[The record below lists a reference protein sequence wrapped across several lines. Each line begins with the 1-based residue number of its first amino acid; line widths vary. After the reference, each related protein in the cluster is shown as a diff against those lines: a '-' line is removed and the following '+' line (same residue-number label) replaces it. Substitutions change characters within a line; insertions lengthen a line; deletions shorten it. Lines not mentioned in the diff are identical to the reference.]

1 LSKAFSAFD
10 PSRRNEDLKVRNP
23 YPRSLEER
31 MEKSSANHDR
41 RRYPRS
47 LMDLP
52 LEYRVINAPYAH
64 GGIVVNG
71 SEEGFLIYSVKDMPI
86 GTKLNL
92 VVLFPKGFELTHFEV
107 VAEIVRQDLHWE
119 DEWEGFEYGLKFIQ
133 IFEEDRQKL
142 KQLSAACFRQER
154 QE

>member
-1 LSKAFSAFD
+1 M
-10 PSRRNEDLKVRNP
+10 
-23 YPRSLEER
+23 ER
-31 MEKSSANHDR
+31 SSANQDR

-92 VVLFPKGFELTHFEV
+92 VVLFPKGFELTNFEV
-107 VAEIVRQDLHWE
+107 AAEIVRKDLHWE
-119 DEWEGFEYGLKFIQ
+119 EDWEGFEYGLKFIQ
-133 IFEEDRQKL
+133 IFEEDREKL
-142 KQLSAACFRQER
+142 KQLLSGFFQAGEAANNA
-154 QE
+154 

>member
-1 LSKAFSAFD
+1 
-10 PSRRNEDLKVRNP
+10 
-23 YPRSLEER
+23 
-31 MEKSSANHDR
+31 METSSANQDR

-92 VVLFPKGFELTHFEV
+92 VVLFPKGFELTNFEV
-107 VAEIVRQDLHWE
+107 VAEIVRKDLHWE
-119 DEWEGFEYGLKFIQ
+119 EDWEGFEYGLQFVQ
-133 IFEEDRQKL
+133 ILDEDRQKL
-142 KQLSAACFRQER
+142 KHLLSGRYQME
-154 QE
+154 EVSNTP

>member
-1 LSKAFSAFD
+1 MERSA
-10 PSRRNEDLKVRNP
+10 
-23 YPRSLEER
+23 
-31 MEKSSANHDR
+31 ANHDR

-92 VVLFPKGFELTHFEV
+92 VVMFPKGFELTNFEV
-107 VAEIVRQDLHWE
+107 VAEVVRKDLHWE
-119 DEWEGFEYGLKFIQ
+119 EDWEGFEYGLKFIQ

-142 KQLSAACFRQER
+142 KQLLSGFFQAGEAANNA
-154 QE
+154 